1 MVLEILLSK
10 IDSDSPIITFS
21 GVLISCDTLARK
33 SVFALLAASAFSF
46 NIFNS
51 WIYFMSGFSNVKYMK
66 IVTKLT
72 PLLKSRTLGINTCR
86 AKELRN
92 NIIDIN
98 IDQFLSL

>member
-1 MVLEILLSK
+1 
-10 IDSDSPIITFS
+10 
-21 GVLISCDTLARK
+21 
-33 SVFALLAASAFSF
+33 
-46 NIFNS
+46 
-51 WIYFMSGFSNVKYMK
+51 MSGFSNVKYMK

-98 IDQFLSL
+98 IDQFLSEESFLDVYSKDNSKKIHSIVTIIYK